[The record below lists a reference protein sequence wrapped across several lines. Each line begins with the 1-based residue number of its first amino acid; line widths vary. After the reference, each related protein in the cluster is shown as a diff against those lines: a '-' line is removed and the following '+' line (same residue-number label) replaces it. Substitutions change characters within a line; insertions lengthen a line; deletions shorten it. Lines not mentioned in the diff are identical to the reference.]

1 MIMAENG
8 QQTHLHLESLEK
20 RIETLLVELD
30 EIISHVEKF
39 SREKNQVQIN
49 GQLVAIGDTIRKL
62 EQQGILIPDDLRK
75 IKINLSS
82 DICKVEEVERLR
94 SKLAYQLRDSLARLA
109 SQLPAVI
116 EIKPAADPTPPP
128 AKRRKKKVQ
137 DEKSMELFSWPP
149 SNRN

>member
-1 MIMAENG
+1 LNMAESG

-20 RIETLLVELD
+20 RIETLLTELD

-39 SREKNQVQIN
+39 SREKNPVQIN

-62 EQQGILIPDDLRK
+62 EKQGILIPDDLRK

-94 SKLAYQLRDSLARLA
+94 SKLAYQLRESLTRLA
-109 SQLPAVI
+109 SQIQPVT
-116 EIKPAADPTPPP
+116 ETKPAAASIPTPP
-128 AKRRKKKVQ
+128 KRRKKKVQ
-137 DEKSMELFSWPP
+137 DDKSMELFPWPS